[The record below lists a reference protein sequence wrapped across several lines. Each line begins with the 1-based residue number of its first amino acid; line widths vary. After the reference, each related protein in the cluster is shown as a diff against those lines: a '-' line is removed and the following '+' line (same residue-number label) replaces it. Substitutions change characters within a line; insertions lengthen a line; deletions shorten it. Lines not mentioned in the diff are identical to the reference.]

1 MILKSG
7 RCEIFGKPSKAA
19 ASLLTGWEGT
29 RMAWTA
35 VNYSTLNSKIRTLM
49 GWLCLRLE
57 STSFCGPSR
66 YISYVFVFVISW
78 RAPIYCPLL
87 YVGLYS
93 VSSEQYIS
101 NLKKKVVS
109 NSIVPNFQVNLDGVD
124 LNNKKEMICSSTPA
138 YYYSD
143 TYMTCASTLS
153 RNHFFPRELWL
164 QNRLYWNPHSHL
176 QLSLHLQTWNMSIEK
191 SFVKQCWMGLQTLF
205 RLSQRQPSTFHL
217 FQNQVVG
224 GQVKNGYGPR

>member
-19 ASLLTGWEGT
+19 ASLLTGWEDT

-124 LNNKKEMICSSTPA
+124 
-138 YYYSD
+138 
-143 TYMTCASTLS
+143 MTCASTLS

-176 QLSLHLQTWNMSIEK
+176 QLSLHLVPAESTPAFDVPSFSKPGGRRSGKEWLWTQIE
-191 SFVKQCWMGLQTLF
+191 C
-205 RLSQRQPSTFHL
+205 
-217 FQNQVVG
+217 
-224 GQVKNGYGPR
+224 